1 VISRLRIQRFKCYRD
16 QSLAL
21 RHLTV
26 LAGVNGGGKS
36 TVLQAV
42 LLLRD
47 AAYRGRASCEL
58 NGPFGLDL
66 GEALD
71 VLHHEAEPEEGI
83 RLTVDDDSAQYV
95 LDMAVP
101 TDRSRSLPITAALL
115 PAAAAILGQR
125 GRSFMFLSADRL
137 GPRDVYEATTLDP
150 EDLNVGCRGEAVA
163 QVLVQADRMIVA
175 NELAYPGTDAIG
187 AQRTV
192 PSQTELWL
200 SEIVRPIQIDAK
212 WIPGTSVVTLR
223 FRESGFQGEWTR
235 PANTGFGLTSILPVV
250 VAGLT
255 VAKGGMLVVENPE
268 VHLHPRGQSEVGAFL
283 ARIAAS
289 GVQVLVETHSDHV
302 LNGIRRAVA
311 CDHVLPAEKVVV
323 HFFGVPENTGSGR
336 LSIESL
342 DLKPNGD
349 ISTWPRNFFDQIEDD
364 LARLARSRR
373 PR

>member
-1 VISRLRIQRFKCYRD
+1 VITRVRIERFKCYRD
-16 QSLAL
+16 ESIVL
-21 RHLTV
+21 RQLTV

-47 AAYRGRASCEL
+47 AAHRGRASCEL
-58 NGPFGLDL
+58 NGHFGLDL

-71 VLHHEAEPEEGI
+71 VLHREAEPEEGI
-83 RLTVDDDSAQYV
+83 RLTAENQSAQFAIE
-95 LDMAVP
+95 MSVP
-101 TDRSRSLPITAALL
+101 TDRSRSLPIKAKTSQAAGD
-115 PAAAAILGQR
+115 ILGGR
-125 GRSFMFLSADRL
+125 GRFFMFLSADRL

-163 QVLVQADRMIVA
+163 QVLVQADRMVVA
-175 NELAYPGTDAIG
+175 DELAHPSTDAIG

-192 PSQTELWL
+192 PSQAELWL
-200 SEIVRPIQIDAK
+200 SEIVRPIQIDPK
-212 WIPGTSVVTLR
+212 WIAGTSVVSLR
-223 FRESGFQGEWTR
+223 FREPGFQGEWTR

-255 VAKGGMLVVENPE
+255 VGQGGMLVVENPE

-311 CDHVLPAEKVVV
+311 CDHVLPAEKVIV
-323 HFFGVPENTGSGR
+323 HFFGAPEDPEAGR
-336 LSIESL
+336 PSIESL
-342 DLKPNGD
+342 DLKANGD
-349 ISTWPRNFFDQIEDD
+349 ISTWPRRFFDQMEDD

-373 PR
+373 LR